1 MSERAVRATTIDDF
15 EEVKQRSLWLD
26 AFERL
31 VRNKTAVFGLFVVG
45 FILFL
50 AVFGS
55 VLAPHDYLET
65 FMRSG
70 SEPHDGPSISW
81 QIWKSWGTDY
91 WLGTDKV
98 GRDIMS
104 RLMHG
109 ARTAVFA
116 AAITIII
123 GQAIGITM
131 GAVAG
136 YFKGVIDDIIMRIV
150 DVLFSFPDL
159 LLVAFLSAS
168 VRTPIVKLMG
178 DLKQQTGWEILDE
191 TIFIDYIVLFGALAM
206 VNWSGTA
213 RLIRGQILSLREQ
226 DFIRAEVALGMPTW
240 LIIRKHLIPNAIAP
254 LVVGI
259 SGAIGG
265 ILLLESSLS
274 FFGLGIQPPAASWG
288 DMINT
293 ALPQW
298 RLYPW
303 EVLMPGILLGTAVFG
318 FNYLGDG
325 LNDALN
331 PRQIRR

>member
-1 MSERAVRATTIDDF
+1 MSERAVRAPTIEDF

-31 VRNKTAVFGLFVVG
+31 VRNKTAVFGMIVVG

-55 VLAPHDYLET
+55 VLAPKDYLET

-70 SEPHDGPSISW
+70 SKPHDGPSSE
-81 QIWKSWGTDY
+81 Y

-98 GRDIMS
+98 GRDILS

-116 AAITIII
+116 AAITVII

-136 YFKGVIDDIIMRIV
+136 YFRGVVDDIIMRIV
-150 DVLFSFPDL
+150 DVLFSFPDFL
-159 LLVAFLSAS
+159 FAAFLSAS
-168 VRTPIVKLMG
+168 IRTPIVKLMG
-178 DLKQQTGWEILDE
+178 DLKQQTDWGILDE
-191 TIFIDYIVLFGALAM
+191 TIFIDYIILFGALAM

-226 DFIRAEVALGMPTW
+226 DFIRAEIALGIPTW
-240 LIIRKHLIPNAIAP
+240 LIIRKHLIPNSIAP

-259 SGAIGG
+259 SGGIGG

-303 EVLMPGILLGTAVFG
+303 EVLMPGLLLGTAVFG

>member
-1 MSERAVRATTIDDF
+1 MSERAVRAPTIEDF

-31 VRNKTAVFGLFVVG
+31 VRNKTAVFGMIVVG

-55 VLAPHDYLET
+55 VLAPKDYLET

-70 SEPHDGPSISW
+70 SKPHDGPSSE
-81 QIWKSWGTDY
+81 Y

-98 GRDIMS
+98 GRDILS

-116 AAITIII
+116 AAITVIL

-136 YFKGVIDDIIMRIV
+136 YFRGVVDDIIMRIV
-150 DVLFSFPDL
+150 DVLFSFPDFL
-159 LLVAFLSAS
+159 FAAFLSAS
-168 VRTPIVKLMG
+168 IRTPIVKLMG
-178 DLKQQTGWEILDE
+178 DLKQQTDWGILDE
-191 TIFIDYIVLFGALAM
+191 TIFIDYIILFGALAM

-226 DFIRAEVALGMPTW
+226 DFIRAEIALGIPTW
-240 LIIRKHLIPNAIAP
+240 LIIRKHLIPNSIAP

-259 SGAIGG
+259 SGGIGG

-303 EVLMPGILLGTAVFG
+303 EVLMPGLLLGTAVFG

>member
-1 MSERAVRATTIDDF
+1 MSERAVRATSIEDF

-26 AFERL
+26 GFERL
-31 VRNKTAVFGLFVVG
+31 VRNKTAVFGMVVVG
-45 FILFL
+45 IILFL
-50 AVFGS
+50 GVFGS
-55 VLAPHDYLET
+55 VLAPKDYLET

-70 SEPHDGPSISW
+70 SKPHDGPSSE
-81 QIWKSWGTDY
+81 Y

-98 GRDIMS
+98 GRDILS

-116 AAITIII
+116 AAITIIL
-123 GQAIGITM
+123 GQTIGITM
-131 GAVAG
+131 GAIAG
-136 YFKGVIDDIIMRIV
+136 YFKGVVDDIIMRIV
-150 DVLFSFPDL
+150 DVLFSFPDFL
-159 LLVAFLSAS
+159 FAAFLSAS
-168 VRTPIVKLMG
+168 IRTPVVKLMG
-178 DLKQQTGWEILDE
+178 DLKQQTRWEILDE
-191 TIFIDYIVLFGALAM
+191 TIFIDYIILFGALAM

-226 DFIRAEVALGMPTW
+226 DFIRAEIALGMPTW

-303 EVLMPGILLGTAVFG
+303 EVLMPGILLGIAVFG

>member
-1 MSERAVRATTIDDF
+1 MSERAFRAATIEDF

-31 VRNKTAVFGLFVVG
+31 IRNKTAIFGLLVVAC
-45 FILFL
+45 ILFL

-70 SEPHDGPSISW
+70 SKPHDGPSISW
-81 QIWKSWGTDY
+81 PLWESWGTDY

-123 GQAIGITM
+123 GQAIGITL

-136 YFKGVIDDIIMRIV
+136 YFRGVVDEFIMRFV
-150 DVLFSFPDL
+150 DVLLSFPDL
-159 LLVAFLSAS
+159 LFAAFLSAS
-168 VRTPIVKLMG
+168 VRTPIVKIMG
-178 DLKQQTGWEILDE
+178 DLKQQTGWEVLDE

-206 VNWSGTA
+206 VNWHSTA
-213 RLIRGQILSLREQ
+213 RVIRGQVLSLR
-226 DFIRAEVALGMPTW
+226 
-240 LIIRKHLIPNAIAP
+240 
-254 LVVGI
+254 
-259 SGAIGG
+259 
-265 ILLLESSLS
+265 
-274 FFGLGIQPPAASWG
+274 
-288 DMINT
+288 
-293 ALPQW
+293 
-298 RLYPW
+298 
-303 EVLMPGILLGTAVFG
+303 
-318 FNYLGDG
+318 
-325 LNDALN
+325 
-331 PRQIRR
+331 